1 MAAALRTP
9 EIRVF
14 PNADALIRAAARTFV
29 RLAKQAVRAKDSF
42 AVALSGGS
50 TPKSLYK
57 LLAGDATFRT
67 TAPWA
72 QTHFF
77 WGDERHVSPDHEDSN
92 YRMAHESMLSR
103 LPVPSANIHRIKG
116 EMENARQGADDYE
129 QRLREFFRP
138 ESGGLP
144 RFDLVLLGMGPDGHT
159 ASLFPESIALSEALR
174 LTVAYRVE
182 KLNADR
188 ITLTAPVF
196 NRAASV
202 IFLVSGEEKAAMLR
216 TVLQG
221 PSQPQRFPAQLIR
234 PTAGTLTWLV
244 DSAAAGRLG

>member
-1 MAAALRTP
+1 
-9 EIRVF
+9 
-14 PNADALIRAAARTFV
+14 
-29 RLAKQAVRAKDSF
+29 
-42 AVALSGGS
+42 
-50 TPKSLYK
+50 LYK

-72 QTHFF
+72 QRHFF
-77 WGDERHVSPDHEDSN
+77 WGDERHVSPDQEDSN

-116 EMENARQGADDYE
+116 EMENASQAADDYE
-129 QRLREFFRP
+129 ERLREFIRL
-138 ESGGLP
+138 ESHGLP

-159 ASLFPESIALSEALR
+159 ASLFPESSALSEALR
-174 LTVAYRVE
+174 LTVACHVE

-196 NRAASV
+196 NSAASV

-221 PSQPQRFPAQLIR
+221 ASEPQRFPAQLIH
-234 PTAGTLTWLV
+234 PTAGTLAWLV
-244 DSAAAGRLG
+244 DSAAAAQLV